1 MMSLAM
7 ASVNDNLKIVQV
19 WHGGKF
25 KKKLSEMGIYKDS
38 QIRVI
43 KNDIPGPLIV
53 DVKGSRLILGRGQA
67 QKIMVEGNEKLYE

>member
-7 ASVNDNLKIVQV
+7 ASENDNLKIVQV

-25 KKKLSEMGIYKDS
+25 ERKLREMGIYKDS
-38 QIRVI
+38 QIKVV

-67 QKIMVEGNEKLYE
+67 QKIMVEGSENG

>member
-7 ASVNDNLKIVQV
+7 ATENDNLRIVEV

-38 QIRVI
+38 QIKVI
-43 KNDIPGPLIV
+43 KNDISGPLIV
-53 DVKGSRLILGRGQA
+53 DVKGSRLIIGRGQA
-67 QKIMVEGNEKLYE
+67 QKIMVEGNYG

>member
-1 MMSLAM
+1 M

-67 QKIMVEGNEKLYE
+67 QKIMVEVSEN

>member
-7 ASVNDNLKIVQV
+7 AAENENLKIVQV

-25 KKKLSEMGIYKDS
+25 KKKLSEMGLYRDS
-38 QIRVI
+38 QIKVI

-53 DVKGSRLILGRGQA
+53 DVKGSRLIIGRGQA
-67 QKIMVEGNEKLYE
+67 QKIMVEGS

>member
-7 ASVNDNLKIVQV
+7 AAENENLKIVQV
-19 WHGGKF
+19 WHGGQFQKR
-25 KKKLSEMGIYKDS
+25 LQEMGIYKDS
-38 QIRVI
+38 QIRVV

-67 QKIMVEGNEKLYE
+67 QKIMVEGE

>member
-1 MMSLAM
+1 MMSLAL
-7 ASVNDNLKIVQV
+7 ASPNENLKVVQV

-25 KKKLSEMGIYKDS
+25 KNKLSDMGIYKDS
-38 QIRVI
+38 QIKII

-67 QKIMVEGNEKLYE
+67 QKIMVEGN

>member
-1 MMSLAM
+1 M

-67 QKIMVEGNEKLYE
+67 QKIMVEGSEN

>member
-1 MMSLAM
+1 MSLAM

-67 QKIMVEGNEKLYE
+67 QKIMVEVSEN

>member
-7 ASVNDNLKIVQV
+7 AGENENLKIVQV

-25 KKKLSEMGIYKDS
+25 KKKLSEMGLYKDS
-38 QIRVI
+38 QIKVI

-53 DVKGSRLILGRGQA
+53 DVKGSRLIIGRGQA
-67 QKIMVEGNEKLYE
+67 QKIMVEGS